1 MKPRVE
7 HAPSRRAKLPPI
19 LDLDDDDG
27 GLGDIQAFSRPR
39 WSSDAEEPGVSLGEW
54 PTEYDD

>member
-1 MKPRVE
+1 MTPRVE
-7 HAPSRRAKLPPI
+7 HQPSHRAKLPPI

-27 GLGDIQAFSRPR
+27 GLGDLHAFSRPR
-39 WSSDAEEPGVSLGEW
+39 WSSDGEEPGVSLGEW

>member
-1 MKPRVE
+1 MKPRLD
-7 HAPSRRAKLPPI
+7 HQPRRAKLPPI

-27 GLGDIQAFSRPR
+27 DATAMQAWARPR
-39 WSSDAEEPGVSLGEW
+39 WSSDGEEPGVTLEEW